1 MHVGGFVKNDK
12 LLNLTRNDAF
22 ADASLHFCNE
32 SGLGITRTN
41 LHHSNR

>member
-1 MHVGGFVKNDK
+1 MHVGRFVKNDK

-32 SGLGITRTN
+32 SESEYRTD